1 MRLERTYGF
10 SQSDF
15 IDSFQPESEGK
26 FPAFHTTTLRTL
38 LCWTE
43 GHLPVAEHSFIAS
56 SRQQASKAITLVEIV
71 GWCTEARSSCAIT
84 CQKSRGI
91 RRMTL
96 VRKWGPPN
104 PSVAR
109 KVKIFS
115 IIHTRRYP
123 FYQFNH
129 KLR

>member
-84 CQKSRGI
+84 CQVVDERAGGRGH
-91 RRMTL
+91 L
-96 VRKWGPPN
+96 PPHLLID
-104 PSVAR
+104 AR
-109 KVKIFS
+109 ELEGRPD
-115 IIHTRRYP
+115 TTALGCRNRQP
-123 FYQFNH
+123 
-129 KLR
+129 